1 MQLAAATEEGDLGS
15 PFLIAALWA
24 ILGTSRAAVEPGV
37 QQGTLMITSKLPHV
51 GTTIFTQMS
60 QLAVEAGALNLSQ
73 GFPDFDGP
81 QALRDAV
88 GRHIANGHNQY
99 APMTGLPALRQQVAA
114 KIARS
119 YGVEVNADSEVTIT
133 PGATQAIF
141 CAIQAVIQRGDEVIV
156 FDPCYD
162 SYEPAVELA
171 GGRCVHVQLGLEDFA
186 IDWQRLA
193 EALSPRTRMIILN
206 TPHNPSGAL
215 ISRAELD
222 QLAALIRDRDIYLVS
237 DEVYEHLVFDGVPHV
252 SVLAHEELYKR
263 AFVVSSFGKTYHVTG
278 WKTGYVVAP
287 PALSAELRKVHQY
300 VSFCGVTPLQ
310 YALADFM
317 AQCPE
322 HVEELPAFYQAKRDL
337 FCDLLSAS
345 RFSFTRVAGTYFQ
358 LVDYAQIR
366 PDLNDVDMAKWMTRE
381 HGVAAIPVSVFYQQ
395 PPQGQ
400 RLVRL
405 CFAKRE
411 ETLRQA
417 AEKLCVI

>member
-1 MQLAAATEEGDLGS
+1 
-15 PFLIAALWA
+15 
-24 ILGTSRAAVEPGV
+24 
-37 QQGTLMITSKLPHV
+37 MITSKLPNV

-60 QLAVEAGALNLSQ
+60 QLAAQTGALNLSQ

-88 GRHIANGHNQY
+88 GRHVAIGHNQY

-119 YGVEVNADSEVTIT
+119 YGAKVDPDAEVTIT

-141 CAIQAVIQRGDEVIV
+141 CAIHAVIRPGDEVIV
-156 FDPCYD
+156 FDPSYD
-162 SYEPAVELA
+162 SYEPSVELA
-171 GGRCVHVQLGLEDFA
+171 GGRCVHVQLGQGDFA
-186 IDWQRLA
+186 IDWQRL
-193 EALSPRTRMIILN
+193 EAALGPRTRMIIIN

-222 QLAALIRDRDIYLVS
+222 RLAELIRARDIYLVS
-237 DEVYEHLVFDGVPHV
+237 DEVYEHLVFDGVPHA
-252 SVLAHEELYKR
+252 SVLAHEELYQR

-317 AQCPE
+317 AEHPE
-322 HVEELPAFYQAKRDL
+322 HVEQLPAFYQAKRDL

-345 RFSFTRVAGTYFQ
+345 RFSFTRVTGTYFQ
-358 LVDYAQIR
+358 LVDYSQIR
-366 PDLNDVDMAKWMTRE
+366 PDLNDVEMATWMTRE
-381 HGVAAIPVSVFYQQ
+381 HGIAAIPVSVFYQQ

>member
-1 MQLAAATEEGDLGS
+1 
-15 PFLIAALWA
+15 
-24 ILGTSRAAVEPGV
+24 
-37 QQGTLMITSKLPHV
+37 MITSKLPNV
-51 GTTIFTQMS
+51 GTTIFTRMS
-60 QLAVEAGALNLSQ
+60 QLAAETGALNLSQ

-88 GRHIANGHNQY
+88 GRHIASGHNQY
-99 APMTGLPALRQQVAA
+99 SPMTGLPALRTQVAA

-119 YGVEVNADSEVTIT
+119 YGVHVDADTEVTIT

-141 CAIQAVIQRGDEVIV
+141 CAIQAVIHAGDEVIV

-162 SYEPAVELA
+162 SYEPSVELA
-171 GGRCVHVQLGLEDFA
+171 GGRCVHVQLGLDDFS
-186 IDWQRLA
+186 IDWQKLTD
-193 EALSPRTRMIILN
+193 ALTPRTRMIILN

-222 QLAALIRDRDIYLVS
+222 QLAALIADRDIYLIS
-237 DEVYEHLVFDGVPHV
+237 DEVYEHLVYDGVPHV
-252 SVLAHEELYKR
+252 SVLSHPELYHR

-287 PALSAELRKVHQY
+287 PALTAELRKVHQY

-310 YALADFM
+310 YALADYM
-317 AQCPE
+317 AASPE
-322 HVEELPAFYQAKRDL
+322 HVEELPGFYQAKRDL
-337 FCDLLSAS
+337 FCDLLKPS
-345 RFSFTRVAGTYFQ
+345 RFTFTPVAGTYFQ
-358 LVDYAQIR
+358 LVDYAHIR
-366 PDLNDVDMAKWMTRE
+366 PDLNDVDMAVWLTRE
-381 HGVAAIPVSVFYQQ
+381 HGVATIPVSVFYQT
-395 PPQGQ
+395 PPEGQ

-411 ETLRQA
+411 ETLREA

>member
-1 MQLAAATEEGDLGS
+1 
-15 PFLIAALWA
+15 
-24 ILGTSRAAVEPGV
+24 
-37 QQGTLMITSKLPHV
+37 MITSKLPNV

-60 QLAVEAGALNLSQ
+60 QLAVETGALNLSQ
-73 GFPDFDGP
+73 GFPDFEGP

-141 CAIQAVIQRGDEVIV
+141 CAIQAVVQRGDEVIV

-186 IDWQRLA
+186 IDWQKLG

-252 SVLAHEELYKR
+252 SVLAHEELYQR

-278 WKTGYVVAP
+278 WKTGYVIAP
-287 PALSAELRKVHQY
+287 PALSVELRKVHQY

-317 AQCPE
+317 AECPE
-322 HVEELPAFYQAKRDL
+322 HVEQLPAFYQAKRDL
-337 FCDLLSAS
+337 FCDLLSPS

-358 LVDYAQIR
+358 LVDYSQIR
-366 PDLNDVDMAKWMTRE
+366 PDLNDVDMATWMTRE

>member
-1 MQLAAATEEGDLGS
+1 
-15 PFLIAALWA
+15 
-24 ILGTSRAAVEPGV
+24 
-37 QQGTLMITSKLPHV
+37 MITSKLPNV

-60 QLAVEAGALNLSQ
+60 QLAVETGALNLSQ
-73 GFPDFDGP
+73 GFPDFEGP

-171 GGRCVHVQLGLEDFA
+171 GGRCVHVQLGLDDFA
-186 IDWQRLA
+186 IDWQKLG

-252 SVLAHEELYKR
+252 SVLAHEELYPR

-317 AQCPE
+317 AECPE
-322 HVEELPAFYQAKRDL
+322 HVEQLPAFYQAKRDL
-337 FCDLLSAS
+337 FCDLLSPS

-358 LVDYAQIR
+358 LVDYSRIR
-366 PDLNDVDMAKWMTRE
+366 PDLNDVDMATWMTRE

-395 PPQGQ
+395 PPQGL

>member
-1 MQLAAATEEGDLGS
+1 
-15 PFLIAALWA
+15 
-24 ILGTSRAAVEPGV
+24 
-37 QQGTLMITSKLPHV
+37 MIISKLPNV
-51 GTTIFTQMS
+51 GTTIFTRMS
-60 QLAVEAGALNLSQ
+60 QLAAETGALNLSQ

-88 GRHIANGHNQY
+88 GRHIASGHNQY
-99 APMTGLPALRQQVAA
+99 SPMTGLPALRTQVAA

-119 YGVEVNADSEVTIT
+119 YGVHVDADTEVTIT

-141 CAIQAVIQRGDEVIV
+141 CAIQAVIHAGDEVIV

-162 SYEPAVELA
+162 SYEPSVELA
-171 GGRCVHVQLGLEDFA
+171 GGRCVHVQLGLDDFS
-186 IDWQRLA
+186 IDWQKLTD
-193 EALSPRTRMIILN
+193 ALTPRTRMIILN

-222 QLAALIRDRDIYLVS
+222 QLAALIADRDIYLIS
-237 DEVYEHLVFDGVPHV
+237 DEVYEHLVYDGVPHV
-252 SVLAHEELYKR
+252 SVLSHPELYHR

-287 PALSAELRKVHQY
+287 PALTTELRKVHQY

-310 YALADFM
+310 YALADYM
-317 AQCPE
+317 AASPE
-322 HVEELPAFYQAKRDL
+322 HVEELPGFYQAKRDL
-337 FCDLLSAS
+337 FCDLLKPS
-345 RFSFTRVAGTYFQ
+345 RFTFTPVAGTYFQ
-358 LVDYAQIR
+358 LVDYAHIR
-366 PDLNDVDMAKWMTRE
+366 PDLNDVDMAVWLTRE
-381 HGVAAIPVSVFYQQ
+381 HGVATIPVSVFYQT
-395 PPQGQ
+395 PPEGQ

-411 ETLRQA
+411 ETLREA

>member
-1 MQLAAATEEGDLGS
+1 
-15 PFLIAALWA
+15 
-24 ILGTSRAAVEPGV
+24 
-37 QQGTLMITSKLPHV
+37 MITSKLPNV

-60 QLAVEAGALNLSQ
+60 QLAVETGALNLSQ

-88 GRHIANGHNQY
+88 ARHIASGHNQY

-119 YGVEVNADSEVTIT
+119 YGVQVNADTEVTIA

-141 CAIQAVIQRGDEVIV
+141 CAIQAVIQPGDEVIV

-162 SYEPAVELA
+162 SYEPSVELA
-171 GGRCVHVQLGLEDFA
+171 GGRCVHVQLGLDDFA
-186 IDWQRLA
+186 IDWQKLG

-206 TPHNPSGAL
+206 APHNPSGAL

-237 DEVYEHLVFDGVPHV
+237 DEVYEHLVFDGTPHV
-252 SVLAHEELYKR
+252 SVLAHEELYQR

-310 YALADFM
+310 YALADYM
-317 AQCPE
+317 AEHPE

-337 FCDLLSAS
+337 FCDLLAPS

-358 LVDYAQIR
+358 LVDYSRIR
-366 PDLNDVDMAKWMTRE
+366 PDLNDVEMAIWMTRE
-381 HGVAAIPVSVFYQQ
+381 HGVATIPVSVFYRE

>member
-1 MQLAAATEEGDLGS
+1 
-15 PFLIAALWA
+15 
-24 ILGTSRAAVEPGV
+24 
-37 QQGTLMITSKLPHV
+37 MITSKLPNV

-60 QLAVEAGALNLSQ
+60 QLAVETGALNLSQ

-88 GRHIANGHNQY
+88 ARHIASGHNQY

-119 YGVEVNADSEVTIT
+119 YGVQVNAETEVTIT

-141 CAIQAVIQRGDEVIV
+141 CAIQAVIQSGDEVIV

-162 SYEPAVELA
+162 SYEPSVELA
-171 GGRCVHVQLGLEDFA
+171 GGRCIHVQLGLNDFA
-186 IDWQRLA
+186 IDWQKLG

-206 TPHNPSGAL
+206 APHNPSGAL

-237 DEVYEHLVFDGVPHV
+237 DEVYEHLVFDGIPHV
-252 SVLAHEELYKR
+252 SVLAHEELYQR

-310 YALADFM
+310 YALADYM
-317 AQCPE
+317 AEHPE

-337 FCDLLSAS
+337 FCDLLGAS

-358 LVDYAQIR
+358 LVDYSRIR
-366 PDLNDVDMAKWMTRE
+366 PDLNDVEMAIWMTRE
-381 HGVAAIPVSVFYQQ
+381 HGVATIPVSVFYRE

>member
-1 MQLAAATEEGDLGS
+1 
-15 PFLIAALWA
+15 
-24 ILGTSRAAVEPGV
+24 
-37 QQGTLMITSKLPHV
+37 MITSKLPNV

-60 QLAVEAGALNLSQ
+60 QLAVETGALNLSQ

-88 GRHIANGHNQY
+88 ARHIASGHNQY

-119 YGVEVNADSEVTIT
+119 YGVQVNADTEVTIT

-141 CAIQAVIQRGDEVIV
+141 CAIQAVIQAGDEVIV

-162 SYEPAVELA
+162 SYEPSVELA
-171 GGRCVHVQLGLEDFA
+171 GGRCVHVQLGLNNFA
-186 IDWQRLA
+186 IDWQRLG

-206 TPHNPSGAL
+206 APHNPSGAL

-237 DEVYEHLVFDGVPHV
+237 DEVYEHLVFDGIPHV
-252 SVLAHEELYKR
+252 SVLAHEELYRR

-310 YALADFM
+310 YALADYM
-317 AQCPE
+317 AEHPE
-322 HVEELPAFYQAKRDL
+322 HVEELPDFYQAKRDL
-337 FCDLLSAS
+337 FCDLLGAS

-358 LVDYAQIR
+358 LVDYSQIR
-366 PDLNDVDMAKWMTRE
+366 PDLNDVEMAIWMTRE
-381 HGVAAIPVSVFYQQ
+381 HGVATIPVSVFYRE

>member
-1 MQLAAATEEGDLGS
+1 
-15 PFLIAALWA
+15 
-24 ILGTSRAAVEPGV
+24 
-37 QQGTLMITSKLPHV
+37 MITSKLPNV
-51 GTTIFTQMS
+51 GTTIFTRMS
-60 QLAVEAGALNLSQ
+60 QLAVETGALNLSQ

-88 GRHIANGHNQY
+88 GKHIASGHNQY
-99 APMTGLPALRQQVAA
+99 SPMTGLPALRQQVAA

-119 YGVEVNADSEVTIT
+119 YGCQVDVDSEVTIT

-141 CAIQAVIQRGDEVIV
+141 CAIQAVIHSGDEVIV

-186 IDWQRLA
+186 IDWQKLEA
-193 EALSPRTRMIILN
+193 ALSPRTRMIILN
-206 TPHNPSGAL
+206 SPHNPSGAL

-222 QLAALIRDRDIYLVS
+222 QLARLIAERDIYLIS

-252 SVLAHEELYKR
+252 SVLAHEALYPR

-287 PALSAELRKVHQY
+287 PALTAELRKVHQY

-317 AQCPE
+317 AAHPE
-322 HVEELPAFYQAKRDL
+322 HVEELPAFYQQKRDL
-337 FCDLLSAS
+337 FCDLLQPS

-358 LVDYAQIR
+358 LVDYSRIR
-366 PDLNDVDMAKWMTRE
+366 PDLNDVDMSIWLTRE
-381 HGVAAIPVSVFYQQ
+381 HGVATIPVSVFYQS
-395 PPQGQ
+395 PPEGQ

-417 AEKLCVI
+417 AEKLCAI